1 MQKNDRDI
9 IEQLYDPKTKKMTW
23 REFIKGKMSP
33 YMKKYGSHGAAMRQ
47 IAKEWKEYKSQA
59 ERALDPGWNAGRKN
73 TLWNRVSKYDRG
85 NETVRSHTRRTYDP
99 APRRWMSAMIAGI
112 RKSSDVRDPE
122 QIVRNIWKRLPA
134 SKQAQIVK
142 QDAAGTPFRY
152 DLPLPDDHPTRCPAG
167 TVRVVDPFN
176 LAEVQVNVSPH
187 HFKALDNTR
196 MFEHMKR
203 NDGTIALVKRCKSS
217 KGNCNIFIDKEK

>member
-9 IEQLYDPKTKKMTW
+9 IEQLYDPKTKKRTW

-33 YMKKYGSHGAAMRQ
+33 YMRKYGSHGAAMRQ

-59 ERALDPGWNAGRKN
+59 ERAL
-73 TLWNRVSKYDRG
+73 
-85 NETVRSHTRRTYDP
+85 DP

-176 LAEVQVNVSPH
+176 LAEVQVNVSPQ

-203 NDGTIALVKRCKSS
+203 NDGTTALVKRCKSS

>member
-1 MQKNDRDI
+1 MRRNDKDI
-9 IEQLYDPKTKKMTW
+9 IEQLYDPKIKKMTW

-33 YMKKYGSHGAAMRQ
+33 YMKKYGSHGAAMQQ
-47 IAKEWKEYKSQA
+47 IAKEWK
-59 ERALDPGWNAGRKN
+59 
-73 TLWNRVSKYDRG
+73 KY
-85 NETVRSHTRRTYDP
+85 NLHPAPRRLHP
-99 APRRWMSAMIAGI
+99 AAPRRWMSAMIAGI

-134 SKQAQIVK
+134 SKQAQIVS
-142 QDAAGTPFRY
+142 QDAAGKPFRY

-176 LAEVQVNVSPH
+176 LAEVQVNVSPQ
-187 HFKALDNTR
+187 HFKALEDTK
-196 MFEHMKR
+196 MFERMKR
-203 NDGTIALVKRCKSS
+203 NDGTTALVKRCKSQ